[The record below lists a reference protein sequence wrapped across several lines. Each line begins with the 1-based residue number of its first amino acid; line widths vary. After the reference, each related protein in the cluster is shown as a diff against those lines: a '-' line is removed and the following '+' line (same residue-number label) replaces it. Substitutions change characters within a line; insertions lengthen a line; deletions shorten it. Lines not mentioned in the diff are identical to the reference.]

1 MIPRRITSVLK
12 HRLAHFPA
20 VALVGSRQCGK
31 TTLARSLGGS
41 YYDLEQPEEL
51 LRLDLDWPRLM
62 DSAEL
67 LVLDEAQAWPAL
79 FPRLRGAIDAERE
92 RNGRFLLLGS
102 VSPTL
107 MRDVSESLAGR
118 LALLELTPLSL
129 AELPESARGLRWLL
143 GGYPDGGVLE
153 SGRSFPVWQSNYLSL
168 LAQRDLP
175 AWGLPAAPQT
185 TERLLAMLAAV
196 QGQEWNASAVGK
208 GLALSYH
215 TVNGYLDHLE
225 GAFLIRRLPAY
236 HGNIRKRL
244 VKRPKLHWRDSGL
257 LHASLQIADGAALL
271 RHPMVGA
278 SWEGFVVD
286 QLLTALEQAGCAFR
300 AHHLRTA
307 DRREIDLVLQFPA
320 APATKRPE
328 TWAIEAKLTASPH
341 PEDLARLNAVA
352 DLIGAHRR
360 ILVTHSGQW
369 MEGERAAVGS
379 LGDWVDWILGNA

>member
-1 MIPRRITSVLK
+1 MIPRRITLALR
-12 HRLAHFPA
+12 HRLVHFPA

-31 TTLARSLGGS
+31 TTLARSLGGA
-41 YYDLEQPEEL
+41 YYDLEQPEER
-51 LRLDLDWPRLM
+51 LRLDLEWSRMLG
-62 DSAEL
+62 SAGL
-67 LVLDEAQAWPAL
+67 LILDEAQAWPDL
-79 FPRLRGAIDAERE
+79 FPRLRGAIDADRK

-118 LALLELTPLSL
+118 LALLELAPLSL
-129 AELPESARGLRWLL
+129 AELPESARGQRWLL

-153 SGRSFPVWQSNYLSL
+153 SGRGFPVWQSSYLSL

-196 QGQEWNASAVGK
+196 QGQEWNASGIGK

-215 TVNGYLDHLE
+215 TVNGYLDYLE

-236 HGNIRKRL
+236 HANVRKRL

-257 LHASLQIADGAALL
+257 LHALLQIADEAALL
-271 RHPMVGA
+271 RHPLVGA

-286 QLLTALEQAGCAFR
+286 QLLTALEQADCAFR

-307 DRREIDLVLQFPA
+307 DQREIDLVLEFPA
-320 APATKRPE
+320 APATKQPE
-328 TWAIEAKLTASPH
+328 TWAIEAKLTASPR
-341 PEDLARLNAVA
+341 PGDLARLNAA
-352 DLIGAHRR
+352 ANIIGAHRR
-360 ILVTHSGQW
+360 VLVTHGGEW
-369 MEGERAAVGS
+369 MEGEGAAVGH
-379 LGDWVDWILGNA
+379 LDDWVDWIGENA